1 MAYRFGVRQVGVDT
15 MDLDDRG
22 HSVPGVLV
30 GVGGFDWKRSKPRE
44 VGTIRRSGRYRGA
57 TPNAQ
62 QLPNKS
68 LRSNAR
74 NAVTGKSLA
83 KCEKPL
89 CLRHFGEH
97 WLILCPGSLTKNGGM
112 FPVV

>member
-1 MAYRFGVRQVGVDT
+1 MFTCDAVLNGNGENAREMGTF
-15 MDLDDRG
+15 RG
-22 HSVPGVLV
+22 
-30 GVGGFDWKRSKPRE
+30 
-44 VGTIRRSGRYRGA
+44 SGRYREA
-57 TPNAQ
+57 VAVAQ

-89 CLRHFGEH
+89 CLRHFGEY
-97 WLILCPGSLTKNGGM
+97 
-112 FPVV
+112 